1 MGKEV
6 KNTNLSMIN
15 LVASAAVVGLA
26 VAVVVV
32 DVAFDRFGF
41 VDSPEKVQFDQNHI
55 RHKY

>member
-1 MGKEV
+1 MP
-6 KNTNLSMIN
+6 N